1 MLLNAPRREGDF
13 IRVRAVLEVMSD
25 LALTDLTVHEAR
37 NLLDRREVSS
47 VELTRAALAR
57 IAKVEDSVKAFVT
70 VTEDLALQA
79 GKRR

>member
-1 MLLNAPRREGDF
+1 
-13 IRVRAVLEVMSD
+13 MSD
-25 LALTDLTVHEAR
+25 LALTDLTVHEVR

-57 IAKVEDSVKAFVT
+57 IAKVEDSVQGVRDCHRRPRL
-70 VTEDLALQA
+70 EA